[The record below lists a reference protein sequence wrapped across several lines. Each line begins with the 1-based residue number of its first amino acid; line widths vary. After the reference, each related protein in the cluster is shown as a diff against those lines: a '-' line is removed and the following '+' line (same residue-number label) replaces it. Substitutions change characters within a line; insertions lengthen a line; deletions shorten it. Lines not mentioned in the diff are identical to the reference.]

1 VKFRVLHV
9 LHFLR
14 GRAVGSERATCGFPN
29 GNKSIETF
37 GDVPAAAI
45 FYRFTFGISAGGLGM
60 SSPKSVGVGS
70 KGFASLM
77 CLTM

>member
-1 VKFRVLHV
+1 LKNITGTVIDDYIRSN
-9 LHFLR
+9 LR
-14 GRAVGSERATCGFPN
+14 GFPN

-37 GDVPAAAI
+37 GDVPAVAI

-70 KGFASLM
+70 EGFASLM
-77 CLTM
+77 CLAT